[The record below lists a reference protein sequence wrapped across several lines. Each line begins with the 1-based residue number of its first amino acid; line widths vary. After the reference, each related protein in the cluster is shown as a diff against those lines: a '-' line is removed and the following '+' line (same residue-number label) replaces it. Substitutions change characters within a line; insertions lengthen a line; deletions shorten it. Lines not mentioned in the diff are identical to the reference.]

1 MKFLAVQ
8 GKDNPNS
15 ADGEYQYDLQLLYS
29 LAYTIKMSK
38 KGTHKIK
45 DYFDF
50 VVPSL
55 EGFWWQ
61 DGIDGVDYNHKEKF
75 NFISCIRMP
84 EFVTDDVFD
93 WAKKKATAKK
103 NLDFS
108 SVKLMTLAEGKCVQ
122 IMHVGSYDDEPA
134 TIEKMHEFIDNHD
147 LTLDFSKKRRHH
159 EIYLSNP
166 QRTKQKN
173 LKTIIRLPVREK

>member
-1 MKFLAVQ
+1 MMFLIGQ
-8 GKDNPNS
+8 
-15 ADGEYQYDLQLLYS
+15 
-29 LAYTIKMSK
+29 
-38 KGTHKIK
+38 
-45 DYFDF
+45 
-50 VVPSL
+50 
-55 EGFWWQ
+55 
-61 DGIDGVDYNHKEKF
+61 
-75 NFISCIRMP
+75 
-84 EFVTDDVFD
+84 
-93 WAKKKATAKK
+93 KKKATAKK